1 MTAGK
6 AIYSILTSSSD
17 VNALTGL
24 RIYPEIA
31 PPEAAA
37 PFAVYT
43 IDSVEPEPTKD
54 ATSRLDEVRTTIYV
68 VGDNYATVQDA
79 AEAIRAA
86 IDRAR
91 GTFNGVGLDSAN
103 YDSEE
108 ITWDDNARQYVQEQ
122 RFTLRISR
130 TGTIPNTGTDMITIQ
145 ETDGTPSGQIDTLR
159 VPSDRLSISGNTA
172 TLTMPTTST
181 DAATFPVQQ
190 DTTNVNVISSSAVT
204 VNLGAAV
211 ISTASFYTLSSN
223 SVTLTTAGTYLITC
237 TLSLRATSQT
247 NHDLVQFAR
256 MRQDGTRNIGAPNS
270 TTIQSGEDAHN
281 AGLLVTGL
289 TQSDGTNVITIEV
302 YSSPTTSDTVNV
314 KGGELQIVRL

>member
-190 DTTNVNVISSSAVT
+190 DTTNVNVTSTSAVT

-211 ISTASFYTLSSN
+211 ISTATFYTLSSN

-237 TLSLRATSQT
+237 TLSLRAESQT